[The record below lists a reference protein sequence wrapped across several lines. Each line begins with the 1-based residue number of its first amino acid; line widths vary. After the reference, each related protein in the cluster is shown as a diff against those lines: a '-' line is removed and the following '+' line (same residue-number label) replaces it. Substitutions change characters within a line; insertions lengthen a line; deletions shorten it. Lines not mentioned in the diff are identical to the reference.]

1 MGRSIG
7 MSFEIVNDN
16 LVKELNDVTFEFFN
30 CVNKFRIN
38 YI

>member
-16 LVKELNDVTFEFFN
+16 LVKELNNVPFEFFN
-30 CVNKFRIN
+30 GVNKFRIN